1 MHDFD
6 AAVARVG
13 AVCSALPEARDE
25 DAWVGTRWKVRANT
39 FAHVLPIAEGWPP
52 SFAAAAGTNGP
63 AVVLTFRS
71 SSPELDA
78 LLADGRSFFGPL
90 WGRGDIGVVLN
101 PDVDWAELAELLIE
115 SYRLRAPRSLV
126 AQLADGLR
134 R

>member
-1 MHDFD
+1 
-6 AAVARVG
+6 
-13 AVCSALPEARDE
+13 
-25 DAWVGTRWKVRANT
+25 
-39 FAHVLPIAEGWPP
+39 
-52 SFAAAAGTNGP
+52 
-63 AVVLTFRS
+63 
-71 SSPELDA
+71 

-126 AQLADGLR
+126 AQPANGLR